1 MIPQAKLSA
10 LGLSAIINLPVD
22 QLPPF
27 VKNNMPQIVAR
38 CITLTKELDD
48 AYQEEEKEKDE
59 DRSDDEAEEDE
70 EEEEEDDDEDDEEA
84 GDDDAVDQADLEY
97 IKSLK
102 SEYSKMSYFAAKE
115 DSDDDNFYDD
125 DVSSAFCTSV
135 LMDEYI

>member
-1 MIPQAKLSA
+1 MLPQAKLSA

-48 AYQEEEKEKDE
+48 AY
-59 DRSDDEAEEDE
+59 EAEEDE

-84 GDDDAVDQADLEY
+84 GDDDAVDHADIEY

-135 LMDEYI
+135 LMNEYI